1 MGAAV
6 GETGGVAQPPIDV
19 PSAPVGLQGAPGGE
33 AAWAGEIRRR
43 AKAHPAKIG
52 PYRTTQAVTGERREA
67 DAVGTRGT
75 RNTESPWRIVG
86 GAPAR
91 GPGDSLRWKKLRKG
105 ESTSPAGGASRA
117 GPRDLTPT
125 PPHSHLR
132 TAG

>member
-33 AAWAGEIRRR
+33 AAWAGELRRR

-86 GAPAR
+86 GGSGAGAR
-91 GPGDSLRWKKLRKG
+91 GVSQAGKTSDRGIDSPGRRGVSSR
-105 ESTSPAGGASRA
+105 SPRPNSNASA
-117 GPRDLTPT
+117 
-125 PPHSHLR
+125 
-132 TAG
+132 